1 MYGKERSYKWRKY
14 QLTQNLEDFP
24 DLIRGAIKVGNTVY
38 LSGVTATDLEGNL
51 VGGGLYPDPEV
62 QATQVFENIKALL
75 EAAGASLDD
84 VVMQRNFLT
93 NREHASIFHKV
104 RDQYYKRVPCSTTV
118 IAGLLRPGALMEI
131 EVTAV
136 I

>member
-1 MYGKERSYKWRKY
+1 MEKIPIDTEPKGSPRPHTR
-14 QLTQNLEDFP
+14 
-24 DLIRGAIKVGNTVY
+24 AMKVGNTVY
-38 LSGVTATDLEGNL
+38 LSGVTAVDLEGNL

-62 QATQVFENIKALL
+62 QAKQVFENIKALL

-93 NREHASIFHKV
+93 NREHVSTFHKV
-104 RDQYYKRVPCSTTV
+104 REQYFKRVPCSTTV
-118 IAGLLRPGALMEI
+118 ITGLLRPGALMEI